1 MPAEE
6 YRVVAIQAPS
16 LPRKVDLWQRKG
28 AAVCHYST
36 FLGGRRPS
44 GSLPLPQVQFPQQPA
59 NAGVPSHCHRS
70 AFLGCPPTD
79 WVGGVG
85 SPGLFEPLSWLR
97 RSPRARRPGPTPPA
111 ATPPSP
117 AACRPQYKDAW
128 REQCECRLPDPSRRR
143 IGRPGARMG
152 HGRDAWRGG
161 YARGADGTT
170 WDPGAHMGWGHA
182 RGRVLRDPEARTNLG
197 RGALRDLGARTDS
210 GGPERCTP
218 RGD

>member
-28 AAVCHYST
+28 AAVGHYST

-59 NAGVPSHCHRS
+59 DAGVPSHCHRS
-70 AFLGCPPTD
+70 AFLGCLPAD
-79 WVGGVG
+79 WVGGAG

-111 ATPPSP
+111 AISTLPSSLPSP
-117 AACRPQYKDAW
+117 
-128 REQCECRLPDPSRRR
+128 
-143 IGRPGARMG
+143 G
-152 HGRDAWRGG
+152 
-161 YARGADGTT
+161 
-170 WDPGAHMGWGHA
+170 
-182 RGRVLRDPEARTNLG
+182 RGRME
-197 RGALRDLGARTDS
+197 GAVRVPSPGPVTETHRETRRAHGARTGRSTVRVHTGRGWYDL
-210 GGPERCTP
+210 GPRCPHGLGP
-218 RGD
+218 RQGQGA